1 MQINFS
7 IDNFS
12 VEGNSFFNK
21 CKRKQEIKLEFFL
34 HHVEKDTDT
43 PIHYII
49 CTKRIENCM
58 QIIILGVFLKLSKK
72 S

>member
-21 CKRKQEIKLEFFL
+21 CKRKQEVKLEFFL

-49 CTKRIENCM
+49 CTKKN
-58 QIIILGVFLKLSKK
+58 
-72 S
+72 

>member
-21 CKRKQEIKLEFFL
+21 CKRKQEIELEFFL

-43 PIHYII
+43 PIHY
-49 CTKRIENCM
+49 TYYLYKKE
-58 QIIILGVFLKLSKK
+58 LKIVGK
-72 S
+72 